1 MAKPKKPIVAIVYDF
16 DKTLSTRDM
25 QEYGFIPKLGLAS
38 EQFWDEVGAL
48 QKAENMDPVLAYLY
62 YMLKKAGERGIPV
75 TRNTFVGLGRGIEY
89 FPGVEEWF
97 DRINAYGKEKGV
109 TVEHYVISSG
119 IAEIIEGS
127 SVYKHFEKVY
137 ACEFLYDENGVAR
150 WPKLAVNYTNKTQ
163 FLFRINKGLLDAWED
178 RKLNA
183 YTPEEERRVPF
194 RNMIYIGDGLTDVP
208 CMKLVKVNHGQSIA
222 VFRKRKKEV
231 AAQLISENRVD
242 FTTEANYE
250 EGGELDG
257 IVKTIIEKMAVSEKL
272 SRLHDKHKKSFS
284 IFLDPVSGTYGIQ

>member
-48 QKAENMDPVLAYLY
+48 QRAENMDPVLAYLY
-62 YMLKKAGERGIPV
+62 FMLKKAGERGVRV
-75 TRNTFVGLGRGIEY
+75 TRDAFVALGRGIEY
-89 FPGVEEWF
+89 YPGVEDWF
-97 DRINAYGKEKGV
+97 ARINAYGKERGV
-109 TVEHYVISSG
+109 KVEHYVISSG
-119 IAEIIEGS
+119 ITEIIEGS
-127 SVYKHFEKVY
+127 SIYRHFEKVY
-137 ACEFLYDENGVAR
+137 ACEFLYNENGVAC

-163 FLFRINKGLLDAWED
+163 FLFRINKGFLDVWD
-178 RKLNA
+178 DKKLNA

-208 CMKLVKVNHGQSIA
+208 CMKVVKANKGQSIA
-222 VFRKRKKEV
+222 VFRKRKKNV
-231 AAQLISENRVD
+231 ATQLMDENRVD

-257 IVKTIIEKMAVSEKL
+257 IVKTIIDKMAVVENL
-272 SRLHDKHKKSFS
+272 VRLHDKHRKT
-284 IFLDPVSGTYGIQ
+284 VGTPSEK